1 MYIGMA
7 ATRERADQPSS
18 QKNTVNQRVGLF
30 IFIRSSWG
38 IYQTMQR
45 QEANFRAESRFTR
58 CPCGATL

>member
-7 ATRERADQPSS
+7 ATHERADQPSS

-30 IFIRSSWG
+30 ILHDFSAVSDDA
-38 IYQTMQR
+38 TL
-45 QEANFRAESRFTR
+45 EAKFRAESHFTH